1 MLDPAAGPVAD
12 ADTEPRVAELL
23 QARLGQAGKLL
34 DDFDAPDSLCEFRQ
48 DRGLVAPAGADLEY
62 RVAWFGS
69 EKISG

>member
-23 QARLGQAGKLL
+23 QARLGQAGELL
-34 DDFDAPDSLCEFRQ
+34 DNLDSPDLVCRLRQ
-48 DRGLVAPAGADLEY
+48 NRGLVAPAGADLEY